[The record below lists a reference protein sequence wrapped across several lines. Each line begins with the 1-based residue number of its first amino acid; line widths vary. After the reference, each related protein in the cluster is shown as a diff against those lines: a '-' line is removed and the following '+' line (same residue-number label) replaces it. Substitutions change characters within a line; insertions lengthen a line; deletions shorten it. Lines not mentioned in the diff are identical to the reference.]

1 MAQNK
6 NKKRDTSSLKSI
18 ATAAGHLQNIE
29 LEDPAVLRI
38 LEVIAGK
45 VNETEQCAFM
55 ESSKCQLFISKALVT
70 SSRLESRAVGD
81 ILQTVLRGFVSKLV
95 SQHFPKVG
103 SMVREIFNNS
113 NRKENWFGITNSR
126 EISNAYCGPNKE
138 PQQYKRIT
146 SCNAANVQ

>member
-1 MAQNK
+1 M
-6 NKKRDTSSLKSI
+6 
-18 ATAAGHLQNIE
+18 
-29 LEDPAVLRI
+29 
-38 LEVIAGK
+38 IAGK

-55 ESSKCQLFISKALVT
+55 ENSKCQLFISKAPVT

-81 ILQTVLRGFVSKLV
+81 TLQTVLRGFVSKLV

-126 EISNAYCGPNKE
+126 EISNAYCGPNME